1 MKYLVI
7 LLALMVSYQSNSIGL
22 RPRIHWYIPRTPL
35 KIPIRLPNL
44 HLFFNHHN
52 QLRKTEAKEPGI
64 PTHQRARDCLK
75 NNVLLGKKKS
85 MLLCLLKV
93 VRKEFLFIDRLA

>member
-1 MKYLVI
+1 MKSLVI
-7 LLALMVSYQSNSIGL
+7 LLVLMVSYQTNAIGL
-22 RPRIHWYIPRTPL
+22 KPRIHRYIPRTPL

-44 HLFFNHHN
+44 HLFFNYHN
-52 QLRKTEAKEPGI
+52 QLNKTEEIKPKV
-64 PTHQRARDCLK
+64 PMHQRARDCLK

-93 VRKEFLFIDRLA
+93 VRKESFVH